1 MLEAPT
7 NSPEPGGLPPGLD
20 AVVPGPALALAVA
33 GIDRD
38 RLSGEERVALLR
50 ARSRLRA
57 HVEAQLI
64 ADIVAIFDA
73 EVEEVGDVVGVD
85 AVPRLAAAEI
95 QAALTWTRRAAEFQV
110 DFAWTLVELYPQVWE
125 ALDAG
130 LIDLPKARVICNQT
144 IHLDPETRNQV
155 VEIALERAPTQTTGL
170 LAARIRRLAIWVDPE
185 SAKRRYEGGLEERR
199 VSSEANDDGTANL
212 WGLNMSPAETQA
224 AMRRINRLAR
234 GLKAIGDHRT
244 MDQIRADV
252 FLDLIRGR
260 PAAEGT
266 DRAVVDINVDLTTLA
281 GLTET
286 PGEIPGFGPVIA
298 DVARQVVDEQHD
310 AEWRYTATNEQGA
323 VVSTGTTRRRP
334 DSAMRRR
341 VQARSRS
348 CVFPGCRA
356 PATACDLDHNQAW
369 SEGGPTRDDNL
380 APLCRHH
387 HVIKHHGWALT
398 RSGPGA
404 YQLTSPLGVA
414 HFSGPEPP

>member
-1 MLEAPT
+1 MTRDRVLLLDSGQRPLADVAFSEPSAEGEFLVTGARKVIEQMFELLEAPT

-20 AVVPGPALALAVA
+20 AEVPGPALALAVA

-199 VSSEANDDGTANL
+199 VVSEANDDGTANL

-281 GLTET
+281 GSPRL
-286 PGEIPGFGPVIA
+286 P
-298 DVARQVVDEQHD
+298 
-310 AEWRYTATNEQGA
+310 
-323 VVSTGTTRRRP
+323 
-334 DSAMRRR
+334 
-341 VQARSRS
+341 ARSPGSVRS
-348 CVFPGCRA
+348 SPMSPDRWSMNSTTPSGGTPRPTSRGRWCPPGR
-356 PATACDLDHNQAW
+356 PVVGRT
-369 SEGGPTRDDNL
+369 PR
-380 APLCRHH
+380 
-387 HVIKHHGWALT
+387 
-398 RSGPGA
+398 
-404 YQLTSPLGVA
+404 
-414 HFSGPEPP
+414 